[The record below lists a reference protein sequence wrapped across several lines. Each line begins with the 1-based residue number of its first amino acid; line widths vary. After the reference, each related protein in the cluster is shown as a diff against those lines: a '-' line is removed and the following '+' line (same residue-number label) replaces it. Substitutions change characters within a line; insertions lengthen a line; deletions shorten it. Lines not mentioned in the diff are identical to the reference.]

1 MSILDI
7 KKIRLWYSIAFMAC
21 VIYAVIAQLLIFKD
35 SSGILDMSMVTVFAG
50 EVVAETI
57 CRKIRKNR
65 RRVKEFIHPIELY
78 TAGIITLTLGFIC
91 EGTLKICGISN
102 KLTKIYWIVGAFVLI
117 IGLIGLIKNLN
128 E

>member
-7 KKIRLWYSIAFMAC
+7 KKIRIWYSIAFAAC
-21 VIYAVIAQLLIFKD
+21 AIYAVIAQLFIFKEF
-35 SSGILDMSMVTVFAG
+35 SEMLDMSMVTVFVG

-57 CRKIRKNR
+57 CRKIRKKR
-65 RRVKEFIHPIELY
+65 KRVKDFIHPIEIY

-102 KLTKIYWIVGAFVLI
+102 KLTKIYWIMGMFMLI
-117 IGLIGLIKNLN
+117 IGLIRLIRNLN